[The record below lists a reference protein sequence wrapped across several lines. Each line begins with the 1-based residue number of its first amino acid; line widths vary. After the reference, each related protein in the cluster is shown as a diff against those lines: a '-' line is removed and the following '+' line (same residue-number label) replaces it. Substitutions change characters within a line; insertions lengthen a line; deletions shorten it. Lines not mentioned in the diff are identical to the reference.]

1 MAEENEKRQRELV
14 SKLLEASRVIEKQS
28 QRGNANH
35 VVVSNE
41 MFEKMEEM
49 KEYIEILERM
59 KNRNKG
65 IDDIIS

>member
-14 SKLLEASRVIEKQS
+14 SKLLEASKVIEKQAR
-28 QRGNANH
+28 RGNANH
-35 VVVSNE
+35 VVVSSE

>member
-1 MAEENEKRQRELV
+1 MAGENEKRQRELV
-14 SKLLEASRVIEKQS
+14 SKLLEASKVIEKQA
-28 QRGNANH
+28 RKGKANH
-35 VVVSNE
+35 VVVSSE

-49 KEYIEILERM
+49 KDYIEILERM